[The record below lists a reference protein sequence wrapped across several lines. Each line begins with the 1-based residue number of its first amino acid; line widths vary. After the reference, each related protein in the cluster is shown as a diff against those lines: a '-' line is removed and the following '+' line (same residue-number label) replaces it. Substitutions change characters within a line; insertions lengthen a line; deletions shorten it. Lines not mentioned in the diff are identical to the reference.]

1 MASDTAANKYKPKH
15 YLSMTIIFLIG
26 LIQPGEANAEII
38 DSQYAGFTDPQLLEQ
53 AETLKDLAA
62 NQLDNGACNEAQA
75 LLEKAISI
83 YGLQEVSTPRNWPY
97 YTTHN
102 LLNDLALQRS
112 YQQIDCVL
120 PVLQKIMK
128 ANSSNYRFAAS
139 VYWGGKYFQLQRDQ
153 AKSKP
158 HLSRIEKILKI
169 HLDFNIR
176 TWGKVHFLNNYWKFL
191 LGKNLSEQ
199 GRYAE
204 ALPHIVTAYDFSK
217 WYHGRYDRR
226 RIDLILLLA
235 EIHQNLGQTE
245 HAEKLFRNGLS
256 ARLHK
261 NGRLFGIK
269 SKEQLINFNRL
280 RKKLGKP
287 ALSKLEIVLPGDEQP
302 KNVPYRQRIRW
313 AGGEKRL
320 YQYIPLMGNSLFYD
334 AEQAHRI
341 AAIASLNST
350 DLPAIQRA
358 VLLANYGY
366 ILDRT
371 GQHQNAKQFHLAA
384 VPGLQNHLG
393 HYAPRTIRAR
403 YYAAINQL
411 GLNKP
416 AKALPVITSS
426 CEAFEKALGRLY
438 SLTQLCLE
446 HLADTLKK
454 LGRHKPE
461 ESLLRTLISERS
473 ERPWDNYVAY
483 NILVP
488 EAFYSRMS
496 APLYQSDYHGFS
508 WSLPSNHDWSFPP
521 LGILKTKLAKKLEQ
535 QKRYDEAE
543 ALHREVLVFFEKQ
556 WGDRHY
562 WTAFRLEN
570 LADNLTLQ
578 QRYPDAAILYK
589 RAAHIAQDTLGS
601 KACETENLQ
610 IKYRK
615 TLKLI
620 EAQ

>member
-1 MASDTAANKYKPKH
+1 MASKLEADKYKLKYH
-15 YLSMTIIFLIG
+15 SSMIIIFLIG
-26 LIQPGEANAEII
+26 LIQPGEANAETIE
-38 DSQYAGFTDPQLLEQ
+38 SSYSGFTDPQLLKQ
-53 AETLKDLAA
+53 AETLKDLAVIRL
-62 NQLDNGACNEAQA
+62 NKEACEEAQA
-75 LLEKAISI
+75 LLKKAFTV
-83 YGLQEVSTPRNWPY
+83 YGLQRDRTPRNWPY

-102 LLNDLALQRS
+102 LLNELALQRS
-112 YQQIDCVL
+112 YQQIDCIL
-120 PVLQKIMK
+120 PVLQKVLSGNI
-128 ANSSNYRFAAS
+128 ADYQFAAS
-139 VYWGGKYFQLQRDQ
+139 VFWGGEYFQLQRNQ
-153 AKSKP
+153 KKSKP
-158 HLSRIEKILKI
+158 HLGRIEKILKI

-176 TWGKVHFLNNYWKFL
+176 TWGKLHFLNNYLRFL

-217 WYHGRYDRR
+217 WYHGRYNRR

-269 SKEQLINFNRL
+269 YKEALINFNRL

-287 ALSKLEIVLPGDEQP
+287 VLSKLEIILPGDEHS
-302 KNVPYRQRIRW
+302 KNIPYRQRIRW
-313 AGGEKRL
+313 SGGEKRL

-366 ILDRT
+366 ILDQT
-371 GQHQNAKQFHLAA
+371 GQHQTAQKFHLAA

-411 GLNKP
+411 RLNKP
-416 AKALPVITSS
+416 AKALPVLKSS

-473 ERPWDNYVAY
+473 ERPGDNYVAY

-488 EAFYSRMS
+488 EAFYSRIS
-496 APLYQSDYHGFS
+496 APLYQSDFHGYN

-521 LGILKTKLAKKLEQ
+521 LGILKTKLAKSLEQ

-543 ALHREVLVFFEKQ
+543 ALHREVLVYFEKQ

-601 KACETENLQ
+601 KASETKNLQ

-615 TLKLI
+615 TLQFI
-620 EAQ
+620 GAQ